1 MTDAVTKLKST
12 KDEDKNMIQ
21 TLTDG
26 EINHSKDIRNCVSN
40 AAMDKES
47 QICINLNNLEPL
59 LKANG
64 LDNG

>member
-1 MTDAVTKLKST
+1 MSEAVTKLKSN
-12 KDEDKNMIQ
+12 KDEDKKMIQ
-21 TLTDG
+21 TINDG
-26 EINHSKDIRNCVSN
+26 ELTHSKDIRNCVSN
-40 AAMDKES
+40 AAMNKES